1 MVKRFA
7 RRLKRARQA
16 RGLTQTELARRAKLA
31 QPFIA
36 LLEQARREP
45 SIVTVWTLAR
55 VLKVGVEDLVQ

>member
-1 MVKRFA
+1 MVARFA
-7 RRLKRARQA
+7 RRLKRTREA
-16 RGLTQTELARRAKLA
+16 RGLSQTELARRAKLT

-55 VLKVGVEDLVQ
+55 VLKVGIEDLVR